1 MHVLLHGAAAT
12 VDTVR
17 DVNYI
22 ALNAT
27 IKTILPP
34 DVDLL
39 NSRSKVDLSTFLFLF
54 SANPHETS
62 CFLH

>member
-1 MHVLLHGAAAT
+1 MHAHLHGAAAT

-27 IKTILPP
+27 IKTILPS
-34 DVDLL
+34 DADLL
-39 NSRSKVDLSTFLFLF
+39 GSRSKSDLSTFLFLF
-54 SANPHETS
+54 F
-62 CFLH
+62 C